1 MLESMITNA
10 RPTRAE
16 CSDVAN
22 AVLDGTDCVMLSG
35 ETANGS
41 HPIAALS
48 YMARTCVEAEGI
60 VNYGQLFA
68 AIRESTLSE
77 HGNMSVAEAVAS
89 SAVKTAMD
97 MGAKGIIVCSET
109 GNTARLVAKY
119 RPSAPVLVLTSTE
132 SVARQVS
139 GMLRGCR
146 TVVVGSMIGTESI
159 LMRAADQCAEWGWC
173 APGEP
178 VVAVHG
184 MLEGRP
190 GATNVCRVLSVPSK

>member
-1 MLESMITNA
+1 MEAVKPVEPATEESAA
-10 RPTRAE
+10 RLA
-16 CSDVAN
+16 
-22 AVLDGTDCVMLSG
+22 
-35 ETANGS
+35 
-41 HPIAALS
+41 
-48 YMARTCVEAEGI
+48 EAETR
-60 VNYGQLFA
+60 LRFA
-68 AIRESTLSE
+68 
-77 HGNMSVAEAVAS
+77 
-89 SAVKTAMD
+89 
-97 MGAKGIIVCSET
+97 ET
-109 GNTARLVAKY
+109 ETQSLADRFEILGGRQ
-119 RPSAPVLVLTSTE
+119 RF
-132 SVARQVS
+132 VARQVS

>member
-109 GNTARLVAKY
+109 GNTARLIAKY
-119 RPSAPVLVLTSTE
+119 RPPMHVLVLTGTD
-132 SVARQVS
+132 SVARQTAGLV
-139 GMLRGCR
+139 RNAQ
-146 TVVVGSMIGTESI
+146 VVVMGSMMGTDSI
-159 LMRAADQCAEWGWC
+159 VHRAEELMKERGWVKAGDC
-173 APGEP
+173 

-184 MLEGRP
+184 QIEGRP
-190 GATNVCRVLSVPSK
+190 GSTSLCRVITVE

>member
-48 YMARTCVEAEGI
+48 FMSRTCVEAESI
-60 VNYGQLFA
+60 INHGQLFA
-68 AIRESTLSE
+68 AIRESTLAE
-77 HGNMSVAEAVAS
+77 HGKMSVTEAIAS

-97 MGAKGIIVCSET
+97 MDAKAIIVCSET

-119 RPSAPVLVLTSTE
+119 RPSMRMLVLTGTDA
-132 SVARQVS
+132 VARQ
-139 GMLRGCR
+139 
-146 TVVVGSMIGTESI
+146 TVGLVRNSSAMVMGSMMGTDSI
-159 LMRAADQCAEWGWC
+159 VHRAEDIMKERGWVKTGDC
-173 APGEP
+173 

-184 MLEGRP
+184 QIEGRP
-190 GATNVCRVLSVPSK
+190 GSTSLCRVLTVE

>member
-41 HPIAALS
+41 HPLAALS

-60 VNYGQLFA
+60 VNYAQLFA
-68 AIRESTLSE
+68 AIRESTLAE
-77 HGNMSVAEAVAS
+77 VGAMSIAEAVAS
-89 SAVKTAMD
+89 SAVKTAID
-97 MGAKGIIVCSET
+97 MGAKAIIVCSET

-119 RPSAPVLVLTSTE
+119 RPPMRVLVLTGTE
-132 SVARQVS
+132 AVARQVS
-139 GMLRGCR
+139 GLTRNAVA
-146 TVVVGSMIGTESI
+146 VVMGSMVGTDSI
-159 LMRAADQCAEWGWC
+159 VHRAEDMMKEKGWVASGDC
-173 APGEP
+173 

-184 MLEGRP
+184 QIEGRP
-190 GATNVCRVLSVPSK
+190 GSTSLCRVLTVE